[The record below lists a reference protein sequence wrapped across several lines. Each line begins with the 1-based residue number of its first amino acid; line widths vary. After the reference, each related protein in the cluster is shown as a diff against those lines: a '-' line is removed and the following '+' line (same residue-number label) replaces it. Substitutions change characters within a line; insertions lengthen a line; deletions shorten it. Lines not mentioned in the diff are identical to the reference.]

1 VPRRNQNQRAAEPTR
16 HDEAELLDELRRLY
30 EATDA
35 VELGSSCPTS
45 TECCRF
51 GITGRE
57 PYITS
62 IEAVAI
68 AQAVGASGGPL
79 SAKRRAL
86 PLAGGTSAGERTCPL
101 LASGGR
107 CSVYAW
113 RPFGCRT
120 FFCERA
126 TRAARRDRKLERELA
141 RRLLEIAARHHPE
154 GDKVRA
160 LTQAWPTDARLA
172 WR

>member
-1 VPRRNQNQRAAEPTR
+1 VSKTPRTVEQ
-16 HDEAELLDELRRLY
+16 LLLEELRQLY
-30 EATDA
+30 DDTDA
-35 VELGSSCPTS
+35 LQRGTSCPAS

-57 PYITS
+57 PYVTS
-62 IEAVAI
+62 IEVLAIEKAVAS
-68 AQAVGASGGPL
+68 GGGPL
-79 SAKRRAL
+79 SKKRRAL
-86 PLAGGTSAGERTCPL
+86 PLAGRTNAEERTCPL
-101 LASGGR
+101 LAAGGR

-126 TRAARRDRKLERELA
+126 ARSEPPKRKQERELV
-141 RRLLEIAARHHPE
+141 RRLAEIAARHRPG

-160 LTQAWPTDARLA
+160 LTQVLGAAD
-172 WR
+172 